1 VAVELVVAAVILA
14 FTAVLVNT
22 ATGRESYAPTVTAS
36 QPFNTGGPNGTGT
49 VHVFIGPA
57 RLGPNTID
65 VYFTGGAGRGYV
77 PAQVTAELYYPA
89 KALGPIAVAL
99 TTTAPGQYRTQLAT
113 FSFTGPWSL
122 AVTVRSDA
130 FDETTVSF
138 PFGVH

>member
-1 VAVELVVAAVILA
+1 VILA
-14 FTAVLVNT
+14 ITALLVNT

-36 QPFNTGGPNGTGT
+36 QPFSTGGPDGIGT

-65 VYFTGGAGRGYV
+65 LYFTGGSGHGYA

-89 KALGPIAVAL
+89 KALGPITVPL
-99 TTTAPGQYRTQLAT
+99 SQTAPGQYRTQLAALT
-113 FSFTGPWSL
+113 FTGQWSL

-130 FDETTVSF
+130 FDETTVTF